1 MKKLILAL
9 AIAIS
14 GMIVACS
21 NSTTN
26 SENDSVITD
35 TITEEVVDTCTC
47 DTVCVD
53 TCPVCDSVE

>member
-1 MKKLILAL
+1 MKKLILAF

-26 SENDSVITD
+26 SENDSVVTD
-35 TITEEVVDTCTC
+35 TVIEEVVDTI
-47 DTVCVD
+47 VVD
-53 TCPVCDSVE
+53 SIPCDSIQ